1 MFWPRLRLTKDEQT
15 VVSKYYDPD
24 KPRKVKR
31 TVYNGSL
38 TLDEVNRNPVF
49 PFSIAR
55 RSKVMAMTGSGDLTQ
70 FRLQL
75 QDSSGE
81 QYFPDFVS
89 SPNVLGGYN
98 LLPNSAAYPPSPFNR
113 RLGLPLTLCP
123 LVFEPAITLDPNQVL
138 NLIGEAMAPYAGVSY
153 YIEVCFHVWE
163 FPGYYGTSPG

>member
-15 VVSKYYDPD
+15 VVSKYFDPD

-38 TLDEVNRNPVF
+38 TLNAVQRNPIF

-55 RSKVMAMTGSGDLTQ
+55 RSKVMAMTASGDLSQ
-70 FRLQL
+70 FKLQL

-89 SPNVLGGYN
+89 SANVLGGFN
-98 LLPNSAAYPPSPFNR
+98 LLPNSVNYPVSPFTVR
-113 RLGLPLTLCP
+113 VGLPLTLAP

-138 NLIGEAMAPYAGVSY
+138 NLIGEAMAPYAGVDY
-153 YIEVCFHVWE
+153 TIEVCFHVWE